1 MRVRATL
8 IVYAYITNQP
18 TLQLTTR
25 DMNHRRSGGVECG
38 LLGGRLHEPLW
49 NSVLLIW
56 NAPSARDTSLYRR
69 RRKYRWRL
77 VVKNAY
83 AVHVHSETS
92 NTILSLVCA
101 NQSNPHPIIV
111 IVLHLHTNDT
121 DYSRAA
127 DMTITVVLAH
137 SQVLDRRW
145 ISHCKAQR
153 SFGWPFDQQIVRS
166 TPVLSSWQCNENDTN
181 NTIRDREADTIL
193 L

>member
-1 MRVRATL
+1 M
-8 IVYAYITNQP
+8 YQ
-18 TLQLTTR
+18 
-25 DMNHRRSGGVECG
+25 RRSGGVECG

-56 NAPSARDTSLYRR
+56 NAPSSRDTSVYRQ
-69 RRKYRWRL
+69 RRKDRWRL

-101 NQSNPHPIIV
+101 NQSQSSPNYRNRLPFAPIAPIICRC
-111 IVLHLHTNDT
+111 
-121 DYSRAA
+121 YSRGA
-127 DMTITVVLAH
+127 DMTITVVLDH

-145 ISHCKAQR
+145 ISHRKAQR
-153 SFGWPFDQQIVRS
+153 SFGWPFDQQIVCS

-181 NTIRDREADTIL
+181 NTIRGREADNIL

>member
-1 MRVRATL
+1 MHPVHAIPL
-8 IVYAYITNQP
+8 CI
-18 TLQLTTR
+18 
-25 DMNHRRSGGVECG
+25 GGVESIAG
-38 LLGGRLHEPLW
+38 
-49 NSVLLIW
+49 
-56 NAPSARDTSLYRR
+56 ASLSIMHMLFTFTVRPPTRYSPW
-69 RRKYRWRL
+69 Y
-77 VVKNAY
+77 VPINP
-83 AVHVHSETS
+83 
-92 NTILSLVCA
+92 
-101 NQSNPHPIIV
+101 NPHPIIA

-153 SFGWPFDQQIVRS
+153 SFGWLFDQQIVRS
-166 TPVLSSWQCNENDTN
+166 TPVLSSRQCNENDTN